1 MRCSTWGFSSRSI
14 SRFLLSLLM
23 IYLRS
28 KLRIE
33 GIVDESVMFII
44 KQAVSFMPRV
54 HPPSVS
60 RLVNES
66 TMLALHSV

>member
-1 MRCSTWGFSSRSI
+1 
-14 SRFLLSLLM
+14 M